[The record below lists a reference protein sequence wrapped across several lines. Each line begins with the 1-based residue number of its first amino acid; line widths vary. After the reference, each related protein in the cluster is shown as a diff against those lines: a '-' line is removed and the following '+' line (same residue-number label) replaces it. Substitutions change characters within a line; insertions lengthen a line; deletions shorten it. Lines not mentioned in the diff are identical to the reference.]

1 MFLFIQRDIEMR
13 IFVIGC
19 ALFLSGC
26 AQVQQNQE
34 ADRLLDMTKEDFAS
48 SILVKGDALDT
59 SIEINTQNGFKE
71 KRGLVGIVWDDN
83 FLRAYIDKET
93 GLTTY
98 QVYDRIYMKDWSYF
112 HTANYSTPDGL
123 KSQDVIQVAAD
134 VESCSSNAFVGCKL
148 REDVAWYVDRELLDT
163 VAELYQPG
171 QRTAWKYRLKS
182 QQGGDRDRGFTAAE
196 VAAFLEAVDAY
207 KERHRLP

>member
-1 MFLFIQRDIEMR
+1 MRVFLVGFI
-13 IFVIGC
+13 
-19 ALFLSGC
+19 LFLTGC
-26 AQVQQNQE
+26 AQVQQKQE
-34 ADRLLDMTKEDFAS
+34 ANRLFDMTKEEFAS
-48 SILVKGDALDT
+48 KIVIKDDSLDA
-59 SIEINTQNGFKE
+59 SVEIHTQNGFQE

-98 QVYDRIYMKDWSYF
+98 QVYDRIYMKEWGYYYA
-112 HTANYSTPDGL
+112 ANYTTPEGL
-123 KSQDVIQVAAD
+123 KTKDVLRVASD
-134 VESCSSNAFVGCKL
+134 VETCSSNAFVGCTL

-163 VAELYQPG
+163 VAGMYQPG
-171 QRTAWKYRLKS
+171 QRVAWKYRLKG

-196 VAAFLEAVDAY
+196 VAALLEAVDAY

>member
-1 MFLFIQRDIEMR
+1 MR
-13 IFVIGC
+13 LISLAVFAV
-19 ALFLSGC
+19 FLSGC
-26 AQVQQNQE
+26 AQVKQSSE
-34 ADRLLDMTKEDFAS
+34 ASRLLDMTKEEFAAK
-48 SILVKGDALDT
+48 IVIKDDALESRT
-59 SIEINTQNGFKE
+59 EIHTQNGFSE

-112 HTANYSTPDGL
+112 YAANYTTPDGL
-123 KSQDVIQVAAD
+123 KTKDVLRVASD

-163 VAELYQPG
+163 VAGLYQPG
-171 QRTAWKYRLKS
+171 QRTAWKYRLKA
-182 QQGGDRDRGFTAAE
+182 QQGSDRDRGFTAAE
-196 VAAFLEAVDAY
+196 VAAFVEAVDRY
-207 KERHRLP
+207 KESKKLP